1 MRDEPREHPALDGTE
16 RLAEPLGELR
26 LGEPSVVGELERLP
40 LRVGKVAQRGLHAL
54 ALQAQ
59 EAHPPPTPSTAGS
72 AARSSESARRRCSRR
87 TASTARRCTSVRIH
101 VLALPRSGMK
111 RDGGSPNG
119 EERLL
124 HRVLGER
131 LVAQDAQREPVRGAA
146 VAVVQLRERRLLG
159 PGGQGDERFVGEVG
173 ELPVHSVRYSRAGRV
188 RFKRSNRSGV
198 SRESAPTAFTRRPEP
213 PGRRGRWNA

>member
-1 MRDEPREHPALDGTE
+1 MTSPFPVPRAAHACARAPEHPALDGTE

-26 LGEPSVVGELERLP
+26 LAEPSVVGELERLP

-54 ALQAQ
+54 ALQPQ
-59 EAHPPPTPSTAGS
+59 ERVLLRALDG
-72 AARSSESARRRCSRR
+72 RLGGQVERVARRRCSRR

-111 RDGGSPNG
+111 RDGGSPDG

-131 LVAQDAQREPVRGAA
+131 LVAQDAQA
-146 VAVVQLRERRLLG
+146 
-159 PGGQGDERFVGEVG
+159 
-173 ELPVHSVRYSRAGRV
+173 RARTRCG
-188 RFKRSNRSGV
+188 RSG
-198 SRESAPTAFTRRPEP
+198 RTAPRAPIAPT
-213 PGRRGRWNA
+213 GRRGRRALRRRGGRAAGSQRLIFARRASAVQVGDERSNRFGGSGE